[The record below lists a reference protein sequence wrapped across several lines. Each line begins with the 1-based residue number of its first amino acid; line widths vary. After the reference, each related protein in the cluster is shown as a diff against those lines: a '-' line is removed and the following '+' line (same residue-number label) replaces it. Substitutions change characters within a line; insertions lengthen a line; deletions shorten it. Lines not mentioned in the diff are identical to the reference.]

1 MIRRHCFSGVCMMY
15 MMYDIRIFYLFHFG
29 AVVVAVVVVVAIIV
43 VEVCR
48 NASPE
53 NRCRYCLV
61 NDFNGLAVDDIVA
74 VFSDGW
80 VVCVPLFEIDVN
92 IVIAYCL
99 LGVGIGVVGVARLCD
114 RSLPFWKN
122 ELFRLD
128 DDFIYFSKPRLVND
142 GC

>member
-1 MIRRHCFSGVCMMY
+1 

-29 AVVVAVVVVVAIIV
+29 AAVVIV

-53 NRCRYCLV
+53 NRCRYCIV

-74 VFSDGW
+74 VFSDVW
-80 VVCVPLFEIDVN
+80 IVCVPLFEIDVN
-92 IVIAYCL
+92 IVVAYCL
-99 LGVGIGVVGVARLCD
+99 LGVVGGDRLCD

-122 ELFRLD
+122 EFFRLD

>member
-1 MIRRHCFSGVCMMY
+1 MKNDTSSLFLWRGGGVC

-29 AVVVAVVVVVAIIV
+29 AAVVIV

-53 NRCRYCLV
+53 NRCRYCIV

-74 VFSDGW
+74 VFSDVW
-80 VVCVPLFEIDVN
+80 IVCVPLFEIDVN
-92 IVIAYCL
+92 IVVAYCL
-99 LGVGIGVVGVARLCD
+99 LGVVGGDRLCD

-122 ELFRLD
+122 EFFRLD

>member
-29 AVVVAVVVVVAIIV
+29 AVVVVAIIV

-92 IVIAYCL
+92 IVVAYCL
-99 LGVGIGVVGVARLCD
+99 LGVGVVGGGGGGGPVSG
-114 RSLPFWKN
+114 RSLPCWKN

>member
-1 MIRRHCFSGVCMMY
+1 MIRRHCFSGVV
-15 MMYDIRIFYLFHFG
+15 YDIRIFYLFHFG
-29 AVVVAVVVVVAIIV
+29 AVVAVVVAVAIIV

-92 IVIAYCL
+92 IVVAYCL
-99 LGVGIGVVGVARLCD
+99 LCVGVVGGG
-114 RSLPFWKN
+114 LPFWKN
-122 ELFRLD
+122 EFFRLD